1 MATKDEWEQIG
12 LVDTEADMKEEGQ
25 EETKG
30 TKEAEAKSPSGAASS
45 GPTTQVKREFIFN
58 GQKLEF
64 VTSEGNPKDDEPTIA
79 YPGTKKEKK
88 LNLDPAFALHAD
100 PRDPRISRGPCGKTH
115 RNYFAVNNQW
125 GQTRKC
131 YRCGLRMLYIP
142 TRNAPMTSLSMQHP
156 RLVESGLELVRH
168 CNLWETATHEQVDAM
183 INMATSMRR
192 LPGTEIRHPPEALLE
207 MLGAANPR
215 RKAKMAEPVPG
226 QA

>member
-1 MATKDEWEQIG
+1 MGSRDEWEQVG
-12 LVDTEADMKEEGQ
+12 TADPEEESQEAG
-25 EETKG
+25 
-30 TKEAEAKSPSGAASS
+30 SPSAAASS
-45 GPTTQVKREFIFN
+45 GPTTQAASSGPTTQAKREFIFN

-64 VTSEGNPKDDEPTIA
+64 VTSEGNPKDGDPTIA

-88 LNLDPAFALHAD
+88 MDLDPAFALQVD
-100 PRDPRISRGPCGKTH
+100 PRDPRTLRGPCGKTH
-115 RNYFAVNNQW
+115 LKYFVVNNQW

-131 YRCGLRMLYIP
+131 YRCGLRLLYIP
-142 TRNAPMTSLSMQHP
+142 TKNAPMTSLSMQHP

-183 INMATSMRR
+183 INIATSMRR

-226 QA
+226 RG